1 MGVQESASV
10 CRVCENALHA
20 ASVVVSSFVSSG
32 DEGAPERSA
41 VIGKHGLLDE
51 SERIVEFAAVILDE
65 FIQRSVKQLLR
76 TFAADGGKHL
86 RSLDILCIQP
96 CCLRGRHPL
105 TPCDG
110 VTQ

>member
-1 MGVQESASV
+1 MGVQESASACGV
-10 CRVCENALHA
+10 CAKALYA
-20 ASVVVSSFVSSG
+20 ASVVGGSSVSSG
-32 DEGAPERSA
+32 DEGAPERSP
-41 VIGKHGLLDE
+41 VIGKDGLLDE

-96 CCLRGRHPL
+96 CCLRGRHPFD
-105 TPCDG
+105 PW
-110 VTQ
+110 